1 VEDSGEGEDLR
12 RRSVMCRNIR
22 TLYHFDPPVT
32 GEEIE
37 AASLQFIRKVTGFS
51 KPSAANQVACDRA
64 VREVAA
70 TVRRLLD
77 SLVTS
82 APPRNREVE
91 AARARARA
99 AARFGPR

>member
-1 VEDSGEGEDLR
+1 
-12 RRSVMCRNIR
+12 MCRNIR
-22 TLYHFDPPVT
+22 TLYHFDPPT
-32 GEEIE
+32 TEDEIR
-37 AASLQFIRKVTGFS
+37 ASALQFVRKVSGFT
-51 KPSAANQVACDRA
+51 KPSAANQAACDRA

-70 TVRRLLD
+70 TVAGLLD